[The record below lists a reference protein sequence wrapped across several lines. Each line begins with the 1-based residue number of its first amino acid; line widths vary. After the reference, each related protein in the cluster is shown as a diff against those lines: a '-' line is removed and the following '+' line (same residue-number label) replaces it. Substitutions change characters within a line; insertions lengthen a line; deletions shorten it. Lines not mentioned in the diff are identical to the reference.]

1 MSVGNALSRSLF
13 VVGAKRTPF
22 GTFGGA
28 LKSHTPTDLQV
39 IAANAALQAAGLD
52 PKNVDSVC
60 VGNVLSS
67 AAVDTPYIARHAA
80 LRIGEGVLKHHLA
93 MSISPFPIPQ
103 LFYLK
108 LSHFLVF
115 SSPF

>member
-80 LRIGEGVLKHHLA
+80 LRIGERVEALNRKATPLDSVH
-93 MSISPFPIPQ
+93 FPCYI
-103 LFYLK
+103 K

-115 SSPF
+115 SLPF